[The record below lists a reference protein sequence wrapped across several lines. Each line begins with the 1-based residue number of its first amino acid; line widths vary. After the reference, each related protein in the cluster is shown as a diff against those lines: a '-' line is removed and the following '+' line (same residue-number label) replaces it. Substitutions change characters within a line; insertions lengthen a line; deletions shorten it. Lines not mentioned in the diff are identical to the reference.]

1 MYIFLIFCKFTMM
14 KKSTAQHNTTQHS
27 TAQHT
32 QHSTIFTINSN
43 ILQAVSFAR
52 IFSFSSIFRRVGVM
66 VAHKPSKLDDASP
79 VRKRGFDSRTL
90 LSYARSVTAAQRLSV
105 PYWGFQPLGSGSIPD
120 GRAKKIPLLWRGG
133 KIFCHLDLVEAR
145 KF

>member
-1 MYIFLIFCKFTMM
+1 MM
-14 KKSTAQHNTTQHS
+14 KKSTAQH
-27 TAQHT
+27 
-32 QHSTIFTINSN
+32 IFTLNSN

-52 IFSFSSIFRRVGVM
+52 IFSFSYIFRRVGVM

>member
-1 MYIFLIFCKFTMM
+1 MYIFLIFFKFTMM
-14 KKSTAQHNTTQHS
+14 KKSTAQH
-27 TAQHT
+27 
-32 QHSTIFTINSN
+32 IFTLNSN

-52 IFSFSSIFRRVGVM
+52 IFSFSYIFRRVGVM

-120 GRAKKIPLLWRGG
+120 GRAKKFPSYGG
-133 KIFCHLDLVEAR
+133 VA
-145 KF
+145 KFSVIWIW

>member
-1 MYIFLIFCKFTMM
+1 M
-14 KKSTAQHNTTQHS
+14 KKSTAQH
-27 TAQHT
+27 
-32 QHSTIFTINSN
+32 IFTLNSN

-52 IFSFSSIFRRVGVM
+52 IFSFSYIFRRVGVM

-120 GRAKKIPLLWRGG
+120 GRAKKIPLIWRGQNFLSYGFGRG
-133 KIFCHLDLVEAR
+133 KKILTGWFTLFSKNTNHDECRTTFAEISIS
-145 KF
+145 F

>member
-1 MYIFLIFCKFTMM
+1 
-14 KKSTAQHNTTQHS
+14 
-27 TAQHT
+27 
-32 QHSTIFTINSN
+32 
-43 ILQAVSFAR
+43 
-52 IFSFSSIFRRVGVM
+52 M

-90 LSYARSVTAAQRLSV
+90 LIPKPKTFQKVMGSSYARSVTAAQRLSV

-133 KIFCHLDLVEAR
+133 ENFKEIFDGVV
-145 KF
+145 

>member
-1 MYIFLIFCKFTMM
+1 
-14 KKSTAQHNTTQHS
+14 
-27 TAQHT
+27 
-32 QHSTIFTINSN
+32 
-43 ILQAVSFAR
+43 
-52 IFSFSSIFRRVGVM
+52 M

-133 KIFCHLDLVEAR
+133 KIFCHQDLVEAR